1 MKEITLKIP
10 DDKIDF
16 YMELFERLGLQ
27 IQEDFDIPDAHIELV
42 RERIRNSK
50 EENLISWTEARKTLK
65 FKNKKDA
72 F

>member
-42 RERIRNSK
+42 RERIRKSD
-50 EENLISWTEARKTLK
+50 ENPDLLLNWEDVKDS
-65 FKNKKDA
+65 FKLD
-72 F
+72 